1 MGETPKSEKRN
12 RLSPLTSARVSMH
25 YSYILSPSQS
35 AVTDYIGLSV
45 LSRVSL
51 SEDEHS
57 PIISDSDMSLEG
69 VDAFSIQN
77 EADMFLNPGYNKRL
91 SAE

>member
-1 MGETPKSEKRN
+1 
-12 RLSPLTSARVSMH
+12 
-25 YSYILSPSQS
+25 
-35 AVTDYIGLSV
+35 
-45 LSRVSL
+45 
-51 SEDEHS
+51 
-57 PIISDSDMSLEG
+57 MSLEG

>member
-1 MGETPKSEKRN
+1 MLGFRCITRTSFPHHN
-12 RLSPLTSARVSMH
+12 QPSPI
-25 YSYILSPSQS
+25 IL
-35 AVTDYIGLSV
+35 ACLFF
-45 LSRVSL
+45 LESL

>member
-1 MGETPKSEKRN
+1 MKFLHVDRSMGMQEKICRTVGETPKSEKRN

-45 LSRVSL
+45 LSRVS
-51 SEDEHS
+51 ERGRAQPHH
-57 PIISDSDMSLEG
+57 I
-69 VDAFSIQN
+69 
-77 EADMFLNPGYNKRL
+77 
-91 SAE
+91 